1 MIMGISIGTF
11 TQLHVLISLIGI
23 ATGIGVL
30 SAMLKGI
37 HARRLTVAFL
47 VTTIATSVTG
57 FMFGSKFGP
66 PHAIGVI
73 SLAVL
78 AVALSALYGFNLQG
92 RWRWIYVT
100 SAVLALYLNMFIAV
114 VQTFQKVAFFHALAP
129 TQAEPPFAVAQ
140 GILLLALISLGFLAA
155 RRFHP
160 RIDSLGSNEV
170 TYPRSS

>member
-1 MIMGISIGTF
+1 MIMGMSIGTF
-11 TQLHVLISLIGI
+11 TRLHVFISLIGI
-23 ATGIGVL
+23 ATGVVVL
-30 SAMLKGI
+30 AAMLRGYY
-37 HARRLTVAFL
+37 ARQWTAAFL
-47 VTTIATSVTG
+47 VTTIATSITG

-73 SLAVL
+73 SLAILV
-78 AVALSALYGFNLQG
+78 VALAALYGFNLQG

-114 VQTFQKVAFFHALAP
+114 VQTFQKVPFFHALAP

-140 GILLLALISLGFLAA
+140 GILLLGFISLGVLAT

-160 RIDSLGSNEV
+160 AIDRVASSQV
-170 TYPRSS
+170 TYPGST